1 MAKLYNVLLAIAVVG
16 AQVPESDFYPIIEY
30 WKAGDFAAN
39 PLCEGSNAAAIPAK
53 VKDYPSRMSLGLK
66 LFSRDLLRNYDS
78 VARGASPKDINY
90 QGAQRRR
97 TVDWTSLTSNPMA
110 AAAVEARNG
119 VTDRGYREA
128 FCNNLET
135 AKPEEFCMA
144 MANFTK
150 GQQCLSS
157 YEYEDPDRVLSSLL
171 PAVDYGFKPVPQ
183 ACLQTI
189 SAGVDALDLKW
200 ETHRQTPHMIPRTT
214 LMAEGRSY
222 YMIQKALDHLQ
233 RYSEYKY
240 LMALNELESGTAAPS
255 DGSQSGKA
263 GKGLG
268 MHDLFQ
274 NTDVPTYL
282 IPEWKT
288 ERVFMINEPRFKG
301 GPTLRT
307 PYATLSSRGS
317 DLLLILRRPMTTYE
331 SRLALYNQH
340 SLKYL
345 FNFTGEVHDGAS
357 TIYQTMSGLVEIAVT
372 GFLDAAADT
381 LSTPVRITVVGADLP
396 SSGGAV
402 IMASQLQKVL
412 EERFASSSAVIVT
425 TITFG
430 NPLVSDSIFVQDIAR
445 RIEVRNIQVQ
455 GDSTDLFPCAT
466 TYSCDERVLLPRTG
480 IETGKVYSYAP
491 LPGQVRISLE
501 QLSVFDENWGL
512 ETSRMQLAA
521 LKDCAYSCFLA
532 SNFCTAEIEKRC
544 SPQTCEAWL

>member
-1 MAKLYNVLLAIAVVG
+1 MAKLYNVLLAIAAVV
-16 AQVPESDFYPIIEY
+16 AQVPENDFYPIIEY

-53 VKDYPSRMSLGLK
+53 VKDYPSRSSLGLK

-78 VARGASPKDINY
+78 VAKGASLKDVTY

-97 TVDWTSLTSNPMA
+97 GVDWTSLTTNPMA
-110 AAAVEARNG
+110 TTAVEARSG
-119 VTDRGYREA
+119 VTDRGYKEA
-128 FCNNLET
+128 FCNNIES

-157 YEYEDPDRVLSSLL
+157 YEYEDPDHVLASLL
-171 PAVDYGFKPVPQ
+171 PAVDFGFKPVPE
-183 ACLQTI
+183 ACLQPI
-189 SAGVDALDLKW
+189 SAGVNALDLKW
-200 ETHRQTPHMIPRTT
+200 DNYHQTPAVIPRTT
-214 LMAEGRSY
+214 LMSEGRSY
-222 YMIQKALDHLQ
+222 YMVYKALDHLQ

-240 LMALNELESGTAAPS
+240 LMAINELESGTTG
-255 DGSQSGKA
+255 GSSRSGKHGNA
-263 GKGLG
+263 IGI
-268 MHDLFQ
+268 HSLFQ

-307 PYATLSSRGS
+307 PYATLSSRGN

-357 TIYQTMSGLVEIAVT
+357 TIYQTMSGLVEIAIT
-372 GFLDAAADT
+372 GFLDAAAGT
-381 LSTPVRITVVGADLP
+381 LTTPVRLTVVGADLP

-402 IMASQLQKVL
+402 IIASQLQKVL
-412 EERFASSSAVIVT
+412 EERFASSSAVNVAA
-425 TITFG
+425 ITFG
-430 NPLVSDSIFVQDIAR
+430 SPFVSDAIFVQDISR

-480 IETGKVYSYAP
+480 IETGKVYAYASV
-491 LPGQVRISLE
+491 PGRVKISFD

-521 LKDCAYSCFLA
+521 MKDCAYSCFLA
-532 SNFCTAEIEKRC
+532 SNFCPAETEKRC